1 MVSQYSDVVI
11 IGGSM
16 AGSCLARQLKLA
28 HPELSVTILE
38 RKKVFNSWVGEST
51 LESFWDYAA
60 SDLKLGFYLDTNH
73 LYKHGLRFYFDS
85 AERDLSVEEMS
96 ELGRTWYHG
105 IPAHQLDR
113 AKFDNDMIKFNREIG
128 VDFLMGETVSDITLD
143 PEGGHTIVTSDKSF
157 RCRYLIDA
165 AGFASPLGKKLE
177 LIESLDHRHSV
188 SSAWA
193 RFKFTEQLDTLGSDE
208 WRARTNFTS
217 RALATNH
224 FMYKGYWIWL
234 IPLDE
239 NTVSIGITV
248 KNTDVNLNV
257 RTSDDFVEFLQSHQC
272 MSDILGSQFEV
283 LDYTAMKRLSRRAKQ
298 SFSSERWFLT
308 GMSSAFLD
316 PLLSP
321 GSAYLTDAN
330 RMIGDLIATDMQGKQ
345 QEFASKA
352 KAFNSY
358 LLGWFESFM
367 LHITGNYHGS
377 YEVHRTH
384 FEALL
389 MHWFGFI
396 LPSSM
401 ARRFGYCPNMGD
413 MSQKALNDKTL
424 EMINGAAISR
434 IHELKDEFIH
444 LIKGHEFRLN
454 RGHFFDIELTKC
466 RMKHAHSR
474 GNMLDD
480 AAVAELDRALLEVTY
495 MGFLRSL
502 CDIQRVDFDEEK
514 MPLVIDAS
522 INDSLSLSHAMELF
536 KH

>member
-16 AGSCLARQLKLA
+16 AGGCLARQLKLK
-28 HPELSVTILE
+28 HPELSVTVLE
-38 RKKVFNSWVGEST
+38 RKKSFNSWVGEST

-60 SDLKLGFYLDTNH
+60 SDLQLGFYLDTNH
-73 LYKHGLRFYFDS
+73 LYKHGLRFFFDS
-85 AERDLSVEEMS
+85 VDRDLNVEEMS

-105 IPAHQLDR
+105 IPAHQIDR
-113 AKFDNDMIKFNREIG
+113 AKFDNDLVRFNRDIG
-128 VDFLMGETVSDITLD
+128 VDVLLGETVSDIELD
-143 PEGGHTIVTSDKSF
+143 GEHGHSVKTADKSF
-157 RCRYLIDA
+157 RCRYLVDA
-165 AGFASPLGKKLE
+165 AGFAAPLGKKLD
-177 LIESLDHRHSV
+177 LIESQDHRHSV

-193 RFKFTEQLDTLGSDE
+193 RFKFTTPLDSLGSE
-208 WRARTNFTS
+208 QWRARTNFTT

-224 FMYKGYWIWL
+224 FMYKGYWLWL

-239 NTVSIGITV
+239 HTVSIGVTA
-248 KNTDVNLNV
+248 KNTDVSLNV
-257 RTSDDFVEFLQSHQC
+257 RTSDDFVEFLRSHKC
-272 MSDILGSQFEV
+272 MQEILGSHFE
-283 LDYTAMKRLSRRAKQ
+283 LQDYKAMKRLSRRAKQ
-298 SFSSERWFLT
+298 SFSTDRWFLT

-330 RMIGDLIATDMQGKQ
+330 RMIGEIIEADLAGNEAMFAGKT
-345 QEFASKA
+345 
-352 KAFNSY
+352 KAFNAY

-401 ARRFGYCPNMGD
+401 ARHFGYCPSMSE
-413 MSQKALNDKTL
+413 MSQEQLNEKALA
-424 EMINGAAISR
+424 MVQGAAISR
-434 IHELKDEFIH
+434 IHELKDEFIQ
-444 LIKGHEFRLN
+444 LIQGQEYRLN

-474 GNMLDD
+474 GVMLDEM
-480 AAVAELDRALLEVTY
+480 AIAELDKALLEVTY
-495 MGFLRSL
+495 LGFLRSL
-502 CDIQRVDFDEEK
+502 CEIQRMDFDEEK
-514 MPLVIDAS
+514 MPLVVEAA
-522 INDSLSLSHAMELF
+522 INDKLSLTHAMELF